1 MTHQQIDATLF
12 SLMIRAGAHQ
22 LDKYVEQVNALNV
35 FPVPDGDTGTNMNLS
50 FSSGAREVERKK
62 SQHVGQL
69 AEALSKGLLMGARG
83 NSGVILSQLFRGF
96 AKSVADKA
104 TLTARDLAHAFHKGV
119 ETAYKAVIKPVEGT
133 ILTVAREAAEK
144 GLVRMRQT
152 NDAVAVMEAVLEEAR
167 LSLAR
172 TPKLLPVLAQTGV
185 VDAGGQGL
193 VLIYEGFLSAL
204 KGTMA
209 WVEEKPAMIDAE
221 RMESLGAI
229 AHQNAQ
235 AKIDASEIEHGYCTE
250 FMVMLEKDASFD
262 ESAFRREMA
271 QFGDSL
277 LVVADDDLVKVHIH
291 AERPGD
297 ALNFAMQYGGL
308 TRIKIENM
316 REQYANIV
324 GKEASVSPAKP
335 PVTEEAEL
343 VPQDLVELKPYGLVA
358 VAAGDGIAEI
368 FRSLGVDVII
378 EGGQTMNPSTEDI
391 ARAIERLNAEHVI
404 ILPNNKNIIL
414 TAEQVEHIVE
424 TPVTVLPTK
433 TVPQGLA
440 ALLAFRP
447 EDDLAE
453 NRRRM
458 TESIARVRS
467 GEVTYAVRDTK
478 MQDLEIK
485 EGDFLGIHEG
495 KIETVGGSL
504 LATSRDLLQKM
515 LWEPVDV
522 VTILY
527 GKDVT
532 GAQVKEL
539 ADFLKQNYPD
549 VECEVHYGG
558 QPLYFFLFSVE

>member
-1 MTHQQIDATLF
+1 
-12 SLMIRAGAHQ
+12 MIWAGAHQ
-22 LDKYVEQVNALNV
+22 LDKHVEQVNALNV

-50 FSSGAREVERKK
+50 FSSGAKEVERKK
-62 SQHVGQL
+62 SEHVGQL

-96 AKSVADKA
+96 AKSVANKA
-104 TLTARDLAHAFHKGV
+104 TLTARDLALAFQKGV

-144 GLVRMRQT
+144 GLMRMSQT
-152 NDAVAVMEAVLEEAR
+152 NDVVAVMEAVLEEAR
-167 LSLAR
+167 LSLSR

-204 KGTMA
+204 KGMVQREESKSLATV
-209 WVEEKPAMIDAE
+209 VEPA
-221 RMESLGAI
+221 ESLGAV
-229 AHQNAQ
+229 AHQSAQ
-235 AKIDASEIEHGYCTE
+235 SKIDASEIEHGYCTE
-250 FMVMLEKDASFD
+250 FMIMLEKDAFD
-262 ESAFRREMA
+262 ETVFRREMA

-277 LVVADDDLVKVHIH
+277 LVVTDDDLVKVHIH

-316 REQYANIV
+316 REQHANIV
-324 GKEASVSPAKP
+324 EKVVSVSPTEP
-335 PVTEEAEL
+335 PVEK
-343 VPQDLVELKPYGLVA
+343 VVEPKPYGLVA

-391 ARAIERLNAEHVI
+391 ARAIERLNVKHVI

-414 TAEQVEHIVE
+414 TAEQVVHIVE

-440 ALLAFRP
+440 ALLAFQP
-447 EDDLAE
+447 DADLEE

-458 TESIARVRS
+458 TESLTRVRS
-467 GEVTYAVRDTK
+467 GEVTYAVRDSNV
-478 MQDLEIK
+478 QDLEIK
-485 EGDFLGIHEG
+485 EGDFLGIREG

-515 LWEPVDV
+515 LSEPADV

-532 GAQVKEL
+532 DAQVKEL
-539 ADFLKQNYPD
+539 SDFLKRNYPD
-549 VECEVHYGG
+549 VEYEVHYGG
-558 QPLYFFLFSVE
+558 QPLYFFLFAVE

>member
-1 MTHQQIDATLF
+1 
-12 SLMIRAGAHQ
+12 MIWAGAQQ
-22 LDKYVEQVNALNV
+22 LNKHVEQVNALNV

-50 FSSGAREVERKK
+50 FSSGAKEVKRKK
-62 SQHVGQL
+62 SEHVGQL

-96 AKSVADKA
+96 AKSVENKV
-104 TLTARDLAHAFHKGV
+104 TLTARDLAQAFHKGV

-144 GLVRMRQT
+144 GLVRMAQT
-152 NDAVAVMEAVLEEAR
+152 NDVVAVMETVLKEAR
-167 LSLAR
+167 LSLSR

-193 VLIYEGFLSAL
+193 VFIYEGFLSAL
-204 KGTMA
+204 KGTVKWQETESEA
-209 WVEEKPAMIDAE
+209 IIVEPT
-221 RMESLGAI
+221 ESLGAL
-229 AHQNAQ
+229 AHQSAQ
-235 AKIDASEIEHGYCTE
+235 AQIDASEIEHGYCTE
-250 FMVMLEKDASFD
+250 FMIMLEKDASFD
-262 ESAFRREMA
+262 ETAFRREMA

-277 LVVADDDLVKVHIH
+277 LVVSDDDLVKVHIH

-316 REQYANIV
+316 REQHASIV
-324 GKEASVSPAKP
+324 EKKVSASPTEL
-335 PVTEEAEL
+335 PVEKAAGAEDAEES
-343 VPQDLVELKPYGLVA
+343 KPYGLVA

-391 ARAIERLNAEHVI
+391 ARAVERLNVEHVI

-414 TAEQVEHIVE
+414 TAEQVEHIVD

-440 ALLAFRP
+440 ALLAFQP
-447 EDDLAE
+447 EADLEE

-458 TESIARVRS
+458 TESLTRVRS
-467 GEVTYAVRDTK
+467 GEVTYAVRDSNV
-478 MQDLEIK
+478 QDLEIK
-485 EGDFLGIHEG
+485 EGDFLGICEG
-495 KIETVGGSL
+495 KIETVGRSL

-515 LWEPVDV
+515 LSEPADV

-532 GAQVKEL
+532 DAQVKEL
-539 ADFLKQNYPD
+539 SDFLKRNYPD
-549 VECEVHYGG
+549 VEYEVHYGG